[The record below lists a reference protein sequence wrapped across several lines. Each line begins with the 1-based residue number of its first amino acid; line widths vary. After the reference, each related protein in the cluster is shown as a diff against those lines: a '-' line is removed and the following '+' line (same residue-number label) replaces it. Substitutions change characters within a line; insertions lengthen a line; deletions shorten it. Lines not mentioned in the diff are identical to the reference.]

1 MLELL
6 SDQLKMVRGEQ
17 QNNLVVMNRPI
28 VRWTMVVVEQS
39 VVDGEARQVVVMLS
53 SKK

>member
-6 SDQLKMVRGEQ
+6 PDQLKMVRGEQ
-17 QNNLVVMNRPI
+17 QNNLVVMDRPI
-28 VRWTMVVVEQS
+28 VSWTVVVVEQS
-39 VVDGEARQVVVMLS
+39 VVDSEARPGLVMLS